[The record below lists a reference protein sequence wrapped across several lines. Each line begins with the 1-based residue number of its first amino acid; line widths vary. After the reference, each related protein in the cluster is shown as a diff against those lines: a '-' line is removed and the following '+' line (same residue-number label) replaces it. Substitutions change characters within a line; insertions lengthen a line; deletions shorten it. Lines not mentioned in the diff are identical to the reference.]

1 MESGTKTRGACA
13 GVVALAVLVLAA
25 GTHAVAQEWK
35 PEKPVELVATN
46 APGGGSDRILRI
58 MIKILQERQFVPAP
72 VSVLNRPGGGG
83 SVAYNYVNQRP
94 GDAHALVLGSRSI
107 LTNHIAG
114 HGPSYTELTPVV
126 RLFDEYISVTVK
138 PVSPIKTGRDLISFM
153 KRDPSAV
160 SFGIATSLGGPNHQG
175 IAAPLKVSGI
185 DIKKIKNVIFPS
197 GGAASTAMMGG
208 HVDVVP
214 ISVAFGASLLR
225 NKQVRMIAVTS
236 PKRLPGMLA
245 DVPTWREQG
254 VDAEVSTWRVLVGP
268 KGMTPGQI
276 AFWENVFRRLVEAD
290 EWKKELEE
298 NFWTSRYMGSA
309 EARKHM
315 ARDNE
320 ESKAFLTELG
330 LAR

>member
-1 MESGTKTRGACA
+1 
-13 GVVALAVLVLAA
+13 
-25 GTHAVAQEWK
+25 
-35 PEKPVELVATN
+35 
-46 APGGGSDRILRI
+46 
-58 MIKILQERQFVPAP
+58 
-72 VSVLNRPGGGG
+72 
-83 SVAYNYVNQRP
+83 
-94 GDAHALVLGSRSI
+94 VLGSRSI

-114 HGPSYTELTPVV
+114 HGPSYTDLTPVV

-153 KRDPSAV
+153 KRDPNAV

-175 IAAPLKVSGI
+175 IAVPLKVSGI

-214 ISVAFGASLLR
+214 ISAAFAASLLR
-225 NKQVRMIAVTS
+225 NKQVRLIALTS
-236 PKRLPGMLA
+236 PKRLPGILA

-254 VDAEVSTWRVLVGP
+254 VNAEVATWRVLVGP

-276 AFWENVFRRLVEAD
+276 AYRESVFRRLVEAD
-290 EWKKELEE
+290 EWKKELED

-320 ESKAFLTELG
+320 ESKIFLTELG